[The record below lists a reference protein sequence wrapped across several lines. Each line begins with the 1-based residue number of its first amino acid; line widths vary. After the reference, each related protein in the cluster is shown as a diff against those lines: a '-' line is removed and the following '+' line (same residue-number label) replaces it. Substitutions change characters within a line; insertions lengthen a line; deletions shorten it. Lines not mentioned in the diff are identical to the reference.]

1 MKTRFA
7 GLVLGALGW
16 PVSLLLL
23 GCKMKAM
30 QTEGGGPPPATV
42 GSAGGRSGTTSN
54 FRLRRTSA
62 DGFEVITRFTGNC
75 PKTSHLL

>member
-7 GLVLGALGW
+7 GLMLAALGW

-30 QTEGGGPPPATV
+30 PTEGGGP
-42 GSAGGRSGTTSN
+42 SRYGR
-54 FRLRRTSA
+54 A
-62 DGFEVITRFTGNC
+62 
-75 PKTSHLL
+75 